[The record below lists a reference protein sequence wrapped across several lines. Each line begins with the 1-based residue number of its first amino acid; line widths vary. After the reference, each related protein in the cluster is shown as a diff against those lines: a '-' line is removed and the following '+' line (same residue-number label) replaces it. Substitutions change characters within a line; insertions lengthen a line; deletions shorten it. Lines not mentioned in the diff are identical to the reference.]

1 MFGYI
6 IDLHHF
12 LLFGRLEKVKKGC
25 SALTI
30 LRRYPTTDQHGGFDL
45 LRFRPGSVHPS
56 LDNLAIPSSPRNT
69 ILILNL
75 VWTPDQHG
83 SGQTRTPGL
92 K

>member
-1 MFGYI
+1 MRH
-6 IDLHHF
+6 DNTTW
-12 LLFGRLEKVKKGC
+12 KKNGSFKYEPSCC
-25 SALTI
+25 STLTI
-30 LRRYPTTDQHGGFDL
+30 LRRYPTTDQHRGFDM

-56 LDNLAIPSSPRNT
+56 LDNLVISSSPRNT